1 MYRKYSEFLPAYLGG
16 NNISRHSNV
25 LEHTDNELYNRISLL
40 GLWNV
45 IRRPILIERVQEEP
59 GTCTINIHVNTESP
73 IKNITTTG
81 LSEDITEQYQE
92 QDLVT
97 EVTLTTTA
105 TDTIPAVMP
114 QFIVTVETYD
124 DRIYKKGYLENDTV
138 KNDIYDH
145 DEFLDLVGSILG
157 IPRRIYKDDDE
168 YDTSMYE
175 QMYPKYFTKQMY
187 SDRHTG
193 HITEDDYYYAKRLQR
208 FVTEYGTK
216 PLLPLMAELLYEWD
230 DITISSMLDRTTS
243 IRDDIEEY
251 TGTPVI
257 QLIRGNERYINLD
270 YSNMLEIMDGYVPIT
285 RPILLSEPTLAY
297 PRVDST
303 NTSYINNSY
312 VEVST
317 RYAME
322 VPGEEED
329 TGALLKAPV
338 KVYYQ
343 GETGEKLLGTYYS
356 DDNGTVRAPINALPL
371 QEGTIKIESVPEY
384 EYYIKPEYT
393 RTLTVQPSGT
403 VDMSVNAWEQINYSD
418 NPRAVTPFF
427 DNTIGALNVG
437 YFGYCVTPVMDLAFL
452 NIIEHSYKVT
462 IKFSYVDK
470 VQIGLEQFYFY
481 QDGTVSSP
489 GNWVNPYSIL
499 GGGDTSNP
507 HILECIIQDGVISY
521 YLDGENT
528 EITQQLPM
536 RGSNSTKLYIVG
548 RNNTRDVTRGLY
560 IWNARLEEIIDLQT
574 TLAVETISTV
584 EGNAEIQAT
593 LTSGQTGI
601 NNALITC
608 KNGTSTVTSATT
620 DSNGVCTLDLS
631 SLTAG
636 SYTLTVQYDGDSTYG
651 STSTTHTITITN
663 YSVVITDDCTT
674 LGKWLVTD
682 TGTSAYITSQTDI
695 PCVRPPTTGYQRV
708 YWEYPLKRGTN
719 SSIKFKVYI
728 TTNATGIILG
738 TMEKYGQDHMTS
750 IKSWWAGLGGSNNW
764 TDGPNNSQNRHGGT
778 RMSYSTWHTIEF
790 ELEDNVL
797 HTYVDDVSVRDYT
810 IPSDLSS
817 NQYFNDYFFLGFS
830 GNGIWI
836 RDIEYDSNT
845 SISDDTLNSIRSAHM
860 AQFE

>member
-1 MYRKYSEFLPAYLGG
+1 MVYRKYSEFLPAYLGG
-16 NNISRHSNV
+16 NNISRHSSV
-25 LEHTDNELYNRISLL
+25 LESTDNELYNRISLL

-59 GTCTINIHVNTESP
+59 ETCTINIHVNTESP
-73 IKNITTTG
+73 IKSITTTG
-81 LSEDITEQYQE
+81 LSEDITEQYLE

-97 EVTLTTTA
+97 GVTLTTTA

-124 DRIYKKGYLENDTV
+124 DRIYKKGYLENDVV
-138 KNDIYDH
+138 KNDVYDH

-216 PLLPLMAELLYEWD
+216 PLLPLIAELLYEWD
-230 DITISSMLDRTTS
+230 DITTSSMLDRTTS
-243 IRDDIEEY
+243 IRDEIEEY
-251 TGTPVI
+251 VGTPVI
-257 QLIRGNERYINLD
+257 QLIRGNERYINMD
-270 YSNMLEIMDGYVPIT
+270 YSNMLEIVNGYAPIT
-285 RPILLSEPTLAY
+285 RPILLSEPILAY

-317 RYAME
+317 WYKFEDPYTEE
-322 VPGEEED
+322 VDEGE
-329 TGALLKAPV
+329 LLNAPFN
-338 KVYYQ
+338 VYYL
-343 GETGEKLLGTYYS
+343 GETGKKLLGTYYS
-356 DDNGTVRAPINALPL
+356 DDNGTVRVPINALPL
-371 QEGTIKIESVPEY
+371 QEGTIKIENVPEY
-384 EYYIKPEYT
+384 EYYTNEEYT
-393 RTLTVQPSGT
+393 RTVIVNPAGT
-403 VDMSVNAWEQINYSD
+403 VDMSINAWKSL
-418 NPRAVTPFF
+418 PLLTPNVQEEAFF
-427 DNTIGALNVG
+427 DNIVGALDVGMNNICHTPVIDLALLDITEHEYKLTAEFNYTMWGTIGLLQVTYNETQKTVERWGNV
-437 YFGYCVTPVMDLAFL
+437 
-452 NIIEHSYKVT
+452 II
-462 IKFSYVDK
+462 
-470 VQIGLEQFYFY
+470 
-481 QDGTVSSP
+481 
-489 GNWVNPYSIL
+489 PYNIL
-499 GGGDTSNP
+499 GESDLSDT
-507 HILECIIQDGVISY
+507 HILECKIQNGIIYY

-528 EITQQLPM
+528 EITQKLPINPSK
-536 RGSNSTKLYIVG
+536 GTILYLTG
-548 RNNTRDVTRGLY
+548 YTSQGNRFY
-560 IWNARLEEIIDLQT
+560 IRNARLEEIT
-574 TLAVETISTV
+574 
-584 EGNAEIQAT
+584 
-593 LTSGQTGI
+593 
-601 NNALITC
+601 
-608 KNGTSTVTSATT
+608 
-620 DSNGVCTLDLS
+620 
-631 SLTAG
+631 
-636 SYTLTVQYDGDSTYG
+636 
-651 STSTTHTITITN
+651 TITDN
-663 YSVVITDDCTT
+663 CTT

-682 TGTSAYITSQTDI
+682 TGNSAYINSQTGI

-708 YWEYPLKRGTN
+708 YWKYPLKRGTN
-719 SSIKFKVYI
+719 SSIKFKVYN

-738 TMEKYGQDHMTS
+738 TMEKYGQDHMTNV
-750 IKSWWAGLGGSNNW
+750 KSWWAGLGSSNNW

-790 ELEDNVL
+790 KLEDNVL

-810 IPSDLSS
+810 IPTSLSS

-836 RDIEYDSNT
+836 RDIEYNSNT

>member
-16 NNISRHSNV
+16 NNISRHSSV
-25 LEHTDNELYNRISLL
+25 LESTDNELYNRISLL

-138 KNDIYDH
+138 KNDVYDH

-243 IRDDIEEY
+243 IRDEIEEY
-251 TGTPVI
+251 VGTPVI

-371 QEGTIKIESVPEY
+371 QEGTIKIENVPEY
-384 EYYIKPEYT
+384 EYYTNEEYT
-393 RTLTVQPSGT
+393 RTVIVNPAGT
-403 VDMSVNAWEQINYSD
+403 VDMSINAWKSL
-418 NPRAVTPFF
+418 PLLTPTVQEEAFF
-427 DNTIGALNVG
+427 DNIVGALDVGTNNICHTPVIDLALLDITEHEYKLTTEFNYTMRGTIGLLQ
-437 YFGYCVTPVMDLAFL
+437 VTYNETQKTVERWGKV
-452 NIIEHSYKVT
+452 II
-462 IKFSYVDK
+462 
-470 VQIGLEQFYFY
+470 
-481 QDGTVSSP
+481 
-489 GNWVNPYSIL
+489 PYNIL
-499 GGGDTSNP
+499 GESDLSDT
-507 HILECIIQDGVISY
+507 HILECKIQNGIIYY

-528 EITQQLPM
+528 EITQKLPINPSK
-536 RGSNSTKLYIVG
+536 GTILYLTG
-548 RNNTRDVTRGLY
+548 YSSGGNRFY
-560 IWNARLEEIIDLQT
+560 IRNARLEEIT
-574 TLAVETISTV
+574 
-584 EGNAEIQAT
+584 
-593 LTSGQTGI
+593 
-601 NNALITC
+601 
-608 KNGTSTVTSATT
+608 
-620 DSNGVCTLDLS
+620 
-631 SLTAG
+631 
-636 SYTLTVQYDGDSTYG
+636 
-651 STSTTHTITITN
+651 TITDN
-663 YSVVITDDCTT
+663 CTT

-682 TGTSAYITSQTDI
+682 TGNSAYINSQTGI

-728 TTNATGIILG
+728 TTNATGIIMG
-738 TMEKYGQDHMTS
+738 TMEKYGQDHMTNV
-750 IKSWWAGLGGSNNW
+750 KSWWAGLGSSNNW
-764 TDGPNNSQNRHGGT
+764 TDGPVNSQNRHGGT

-790 ELEDNVL
+790 QLEDNLL

-810 IPSDLSS
+810 IPNSLSS

-836 RDIEYDSNT
+836 RDIEYNSNT

>member
-16 NNISRHSNV
+16 NNISRHSSI

-73 IKNITTTG
+73 IKSITTTG
-81 LSEDITEQYQE
+81 LSEDIDEQYQE

-97 EVTLTTTA
+97 GVTLTTTA

-124 DRIYKKGYLENDTV
+124 DRIYKKGYLENDVV
-138 KNDIYDH
+138 KNDVYDH

-208 FVTEYGTK
+208 FVTEYGTT
-216 PLLPLMAELLYEWD
+216 PLLPLIAELLYEWD
-230 DITISSMLDRTTS
+230 DITTSSMLDRTTS
-243 IRDDIEEY
+243 IRDEIEEY
-251 TGTPVI
+251 VGTPVI
-257 QLIRGNERYINLD
+257 QLIRGNERYINMD
-270 YSNMLEIMDGYVPIT
+270 YSNMLEIVNGYAPLT
-285 RPILLSEPTLAY
+285 RPILLSEPILAY

-317 RYAME
+317 WYKFEDPYTEE
-322 VPGEEED
+322 VDEGE
-329 TGALLKAPV
+329 LLNAPFN
-338 KVYYQ
+338 VYYL
-343 GETGEKLLGTYYS
+343 GETGKKLLGTYYS
-356 DDNGTVRAPINALPL
+356 DDNGTVRVPINALPL
-371 QEGTIKIESVPEY
+371 QEGTIKIENVPEY
-384 EYYIKPEYT
+384 EYYTNEEYT
-393 RTLTVQPSGT
+393 RTVIVNPAGT
-403 VDMSVNAWEQINYSD
+403 VDMSINAWKSL
-418 NPRAVTPFF
+418 PLLTPTVQEEAFF
-427 DNTIGALNVG
+427 DNIVGALDVGMNNICHTPVIDLALLNITEHEYKLTAEFNYTRWGTIGLLQ
-437 YFGYCVTPVMDLAFL
+437 VTYNETQKTVERWGTP
-452 NIIEHSYKVT
+452 II
-462 IKFSYVDK
+462 
-470 VQIGLEQFYFY
+470 
-481 QDGTVSSP
+481 
-489 GNWVNPYSIL
+489 PYNIL
-499 GGGDTSNP
+499 GESDLSDT
-507 HILECIIQDGVISY
+507 HILECKIQNGRIYY

-528 EITQQLPM
+528 EITQKLPINPSK
-536 RGSNSTKLYIVG
+536 GTILYLTG
-548 RNNTRDVTRGLY
+548 YTSQGNRFY
-560 IWNARLEEIIDLQT
+560 IRNARLEEIT
-574 TLAVETISTV
+574 T
-584 EGNAEIQAT
+584 
-593 LTSGQTGI
+593 
-601 NNALITC
+601 
-608 KNGTSTVTSATT
+608 
-620 DSNGVCTLDLS
+620 
-631 SLTAG
+631 
-636 SYTLTVQYDGDSTYG
+636 
-651 STSTTHTITITN
+651 
-663 YSVVITDDCTT
+663 ITDDCTT

-682 TGTSAYITSQTDI
+682 TGNSAYINSQTGI

-708 YWEYPLKRGTN
+708 YWKYPLKRGTN
-719 SSIKFKVYI
+719 SSIKFKVYN

-738 TMEKYGQDHMTS
+738 TMEKYGQDHMTNV
-750 IKSWWAGLGGSNNW
+750 KSWWAGLGSSNNW

-790 ELEDNVL
+790 KLEDNVL

-810 IPSDLSS
+810 IPTSLSS

-836 RDIEYDSNT
+836 RDIEYNSNT

>member
-1 MYRKYSEFLPAYLGG
+1 MVYRKYSEFLPAYLGG
-16 NNISRHSNV
+16 NNISRHSSV
-25 LEHTDNELYNRISLL
+25 LESTDNELYNRISLL

-59 GTCTINIHVNTESP
+59 ETCTINIHVNTESP
-73 IKNITTTG
+73 IKSITTTG
-81 LSEDITEQYQE
+81 LSEDITEQYLE

-97 EVTLTTTA
+97 GVTLTTTA

-124 DRIYKKGYLENDTV
+124 DRIYKKGYLENDVV
-138 KNDIYDH
+138 KNDVYDH

-216 PLLPLMAELLYEWD
+216 PLLPLIAELLYEWD
-230 DITISSMLDRTTS
+230 DITTSSMLDRTTS
-243 IRDDIEEY
+243 IRDEIEEY
-251 TGTPVI
+251 VGTPVI
-257 QLIRGNERYINLD
+257 QLIRGNERYINMD
-270 YSNMLEIMDGYVPIT
+270 YSNMLEIVNGYAPLT
-285 RPILLSEPTLAY
+285 RPILLSEPILAY

-317 RYAME
+317 WYKFEDPYTEE
-322 VPGEEED
+322 VDEGE
-329 TGALLKAPV
+329 LLNAPFN
-338 KVYYQ
+338 VYYL
-343 GETGEKLLGTYYS
+343 GETGKKLLGTYYS
-356 DDNGTVRAPINALPL
+356 DDNGTVRVPINALPL
-371 QEGTIKIESVPEY
+371 QEGTIKIENVPEY
-384 EYYIKPEYT
+384 EYYTNEEYT
-393 RTLTVQPSGT
+393 RTVIVNPAGT
-403 VDMSVNAWEQINYSD
+403 VDMSINAWKSL
-418 NPRAVTPFF
+418 PLLTPNVQEEAFF
-427 DNTIGALNVG
+427 DNIVGALDVGMNNICHTPVIDLALLDITEHEYKLTAEFNYTMWGTIGLLQVTYNETQKTVERWGNV
-437 YFGYCVTPVMDLAFL
+437 
-452 NIIEHSYKVT
+452 II
-462 IKFSYVDK
+462 
-470 VQIGLEQFYFY
+470 
-481 QDGTVSSP
+481 
-489 GNWVNPYSIL
+489 PYNIL
-499 GGGDTSNP
+499 GESDLSDT
-507 HILECIIQDGVISY
+507 HILECKIQNGIIYY

-528 EITQQLPM
+528 EITQKLPINPSK
-536 RGSNSTKLYIVG
+536 GTILYLTG
-548 RNNTRDVTRGLY
+548 YTSQGNRFY
-560 IWNARLEEIIDLQT
+560 IRNARLEEIT
-574 TLAVETISTV
+574 
-584 EGNAEIQAT
+584 
-593 LTSGQTGI
+593 
-601 NNALITC
+601 
-608 KNGTSTVTSATT
+608 
-620 DSNGVCTLDLS
+620 
-631 SLTAG
+631 
-636 SYTLTVQYDGDSTYG
+636 
-651 STSTTHTITITN
+651 TITDN
-663 YSVVITDDCTT
+663 CTT

-682 TGTSAYITSQTDI
+682 TGNSAYINSQTGI

-708 YWEYPLKRGTN
+708 YWKYPLKRGTN
-719 SSIKFKVYI
+719 SSIKFKVYN

-738 TMEKYGQDHMTS
+738 TMEKYGQDHMTNV
-750 IKSWWAGLGGSNNW
+750 KSWWAGLGSSNNW

-790 ELEDNVL
+790 KLEDNVL

-810 IPSDLSS
+810 IPNSLSS

-836 RDIEYDSNT
+836 RDIEYNSNT

>member
-1 MYRKYSEFLPAYLGG
+1 MVYRKYSEFLPAYLGG
-16 NNISRHSNV
+16 NNISRHSSV
-25 LEHTDNELYNRISLL
+25 LESTDNELYNRISLL

-59 GTCTINIHVNTESP
+59 ETCTINIHVNTESP
-73 IKNITTTG
+73 IKSITTTG
-81 LSEDITEQYQE
+81 LSEDITEQYLE

-97 EVTLTTTA
+97 GVTLTTTA

-124 DRIYKKGYLENDTV
+124 DRIYKKGYLENDVV
-138 KNDIYDH
+138 KNDVYDH

-208 FVTEYGTK
+208 FVTEYGTT
-216 PLLPLMAELLYEWD
+216 PLLPLIAELLYEWD

-243 IRDDIEEY
+243 IRDEIEEY
-251 TGTPVI
+251 VGTPVI
-257 QLIRGNERYINLD
+257 QLVRGNERYINMD
-270 YSNMLEIMDGYVPIT
+270 YSNMLEIVNGYAPIT
-285 RPILLSEPTLAY
+285 RPILLSEPILAY

-317 RYAME
+317 WYKFEDPYTEE
-322 VPGEEED
+322 VDEGE
-329 TGALLKAPV
+329 LLNAPFN
-338 KVYYQ
+338 VYYL
-343 GETGEKLLGTYYS
+343 GETGEKLLGTYYT
-356 DDNGTVRAPINALPL
+356 DDNGTVRVPINALPL
-371 QEGTIKIESVPEY
+371 QEGTIKIENVPEY
-384 EYYIKPEYT
+384 EYYTNEEYT
-393 RTLTVQPSGT
+393 RTVIVNPAGT
-403 VDMSVNAWEQINYSD
+403 VDMSINAWKSL
-418 NPRAVTPFF
+418 PLLTPNVQEEAFF
-427 DNTIGALNVG
+427 DNIVGALDVGMNNICHTPVIDLALLDITEHEYKLTAEFNYTMWGTIGLLQVTYNETQKTVERWGNV
-437 YFGYCVTPVMDLAFL
+437 
-452 NIIEHSYKVT
+452 II
-462 IKFSYVDK
+462 
-470 VQIGLEQFYFY
+470 
-481 QDGTVSSP
+481 
-489 GNWVNPYSIL
+489 PYNIL
-499 GGGDTSNP
+499 GESDLSDT
-507 HILECIIQDGVISY
+507 HILECKIQNGIIYY

-528 EITQQLPM
+528 EITQKLPINPSK
-536 RGSNSTKLYIVG
+536 GTILYLTG
-548 RNNTRDVTRGLY
+548 YTSQGNRFY
-560 IWNARLEEIIDLQT
+560 IWNARLEEIT
-574 TLAVETISTV
+574 
-584 EGNAEIQAT
+584 
-593 LTSGQTGI
+593 
-601 NNALITC
+601 
-608 KNGTSTVTSATT
+608 
-620 DSNGVCTLDLS
+620 
-631 SLTAG
+631 
-636 SYTLTVQYDGDSTYG
+636 
-651 STSTTHTITITN
+651 TITDN
-663 YSVVITDDCTT
+663 CTT

-682 TGTSAYITSQTDI
+682 TGNSAYINSQTGI

-708 YWEYPLKRGTN
+708 YWKYPLKRGTN
-719 SSIKFKVYI
+719 SSIKFKVYN

-738 TMEKYGQDHMTS
+738 TMEKYGQDHMTNV
-750 IKSWWAGLGGSNNW
+750 KSWWAGLGSSNNW

-790 ELEDNVL
+790 KLEDNVL

-810 IPSDLSS
+810 IPNSLSS

-836 RDIEYDSNT
+836 RDIEYNSNT

>member
-16 NNISRHSNV
+16 NNISRHSSV
-25 LEHTDNELYNRISLL
+25 LESTDNELYNRISLL

-59 GTCTINIHVNTESP
+59 GTCTINIHINTESP
-73 IKNITTTG
+73 IKSITTTG
-81 LSEDITEQYQE
+81 LSEDITKQYQE

-230 DITISSMLDRTTS
+230 DITTSSMLDRTTS

-403 VDMSVNAWEQINYSD
+403 VDMSVNAWEQIKYPNTSG
-418 NPRAVTPFF
+418 AVAPFF

-437 YFGYCVTPVMDLAFL
+437 YSDYCATPVIDLAFL
-452 NIIEHSYKVT
+452 NITEHSYKVT
-462 IKFSYVDK
+462 IKFSYATNYP
-470 VQIGLEQFYFY
+470 QIGLQQFHFY
-481 QDGTVSSP
+481 QDGTARSR
-489 GNWVNPYSIL
+489 GNWVNPYNIL
-499 GGGDTSNP
+499 GGDDTSNP

-536 RGSNSTKLYIVG
+536 QMSNSTMLYMVG

-560 IWNARLEEIIDLQT
+560 IWNARLEEIT
-574 TLAVETISTV
+574 T
-584 EGNAEIQAT
+584 
-593 LTSGQTGI
+593 
-601 NNALITC
+601 
-608 KNGTSTVTSATT
+608 
-620 DSNGVCTLDLS
+620 
-631 SLTAG
+631 
-636 SYTLTVQYDGDSTYG
+636 
-651 STSTTHTITITN
+651 
-663 YSVVITDDCTT
+663 ITDDCTT

-682 TGTSAYITSQTDI
+682 TGTSAYINSQTGI

-719 SSIKFKVYI
+719 SSIKFKVYN
-728 TTNATGIILG
+728 TTNATGIIMG
-738 TMEKYGQDHMTS
+738 TMEKYGQDHMTNV
-750 IKSWWAGLGGSNNW
+750 KSWWAGLGSSNNW
-764 TDGPNNSQNRHGGT
+764 TDGPVNSQNRHGGT

-790 ELEDNVL
+790 QLEDNLL

-836 RDIEYDSNT
+836 RDIEYTSNT